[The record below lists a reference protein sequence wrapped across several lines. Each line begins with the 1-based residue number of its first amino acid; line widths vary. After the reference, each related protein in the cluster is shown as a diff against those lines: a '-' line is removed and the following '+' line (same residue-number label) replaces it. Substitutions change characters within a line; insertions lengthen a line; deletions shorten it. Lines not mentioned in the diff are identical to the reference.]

1 MWQKISNYKIKLVN
15 QILLF
20 LNLYL
25 STVWFFSICVTIYHL
40 SSEAIQL
47 SFPLICFCIGFPVE
61 ILRLYL
67 GYSGNLRNNVS
78 WWLSLS
84 EAPMTISIFSSST
97 GRGSRWLSHPDV
109 FHSISDS
116 RLLAALA
123 LRLILNDSVRDSNNR
138 TKFSS
143 IRNSDQF
150 YYHS

>member
-40 SSEAIQL
+40 STETIQL

-78 WWLSLS
+78 
-84 EAPMTISIFSSST
+84 
-97 GRGSRWLSHPDV
+97 G
-109 FHSISDS
+109 
-116 RLLAALA
+116 
-123 LRLILNDSVRDSNNR
+123 
-138 TKFSS
+138 
-143 IRNSDQF
+143 
-150 YYHS
+150 